1 MDQLFPVCCKLSSPA
16 ALRGC
21 GERTPPD
28 DAFGEVLD
36 RLLGQGL
43 LPESP
48 QSKAALGTTSGL
60 NASLE
65 GKEGKGEIE
74 ERLTVEDEETVGR
87 QLQAEVSAGGSIF
100 LNGIVTPFREVE
112 PAAALSEGEG
122 LFWEVASPDGKV
134 SGRPTGVQPLTEGIP
149 GSIKD
154 VIEDPAPKKGSLLF
168 PDDLFKAGAN
178 TTGGEMSVRTDGR
191 KVVEAVA
198 AVGKTAV
205 GLGQTDP
212 PSGESTALGGESEQL
227 MRQKGEA
234 ADQRGLPK
242 VQEGLSLTELPKE
255 TGAVSGRV
263 FPEAPNV
270 LKPDPGEMIRS
281 PGERFGEPGIEEA
294 NFERH
299 IGREIVNQV
308 VEKAHLFLGK
318 DRAALRLQLKPEFL
332 GHLDLTISVE
342 KGVVHA
348 HFRAENA
355 AVAGLIEGRLQ
366 ELRHSLE
373 QQGISWQQLSVSVE
387 SRSGSQGFSSP
398 GFSDGTL
405 NYGSPGYGEWMTPA
419 AGPDEAEEAE
429 AVVRHDGG
437 LVDYL
442 V

>member
-149 GSIKD
+149 GSIS
-154 VIEDPAPKKGSLLF
+154 EDASPKKGSLLF
-168 PDDLFKAGAN
+168 PDDLFKDGAN
-178 TTGGEMSVRTDGR
+178 KTRGEMSVQTDGR
-191 KVVEAVA
+191 KTVETVA
-198 AVGKTAV
+198 AIGKTAV
-205 GLGQTDP
+205 GLGQTGP
-212 PSGESTALGGESEQL
+212 PSGGSTALEVESEQL

-255 TGAVSGRV
+255 TGAVTGRV

-270 LKPDPGEMIRS
+270 LKPDPGEMIRT

-294 NFERH
+294 NFGRH

-342 KGVVHA
+342 KGLVHA

-387 SRSGSQGFSSP
+387 SRSGSQGFSYP

-429 AVVRHDGG
+429 AVVRHDRG

>member
-1 MDQLFPVCCKLSSPA
+1 MDPLLPVCCQLPSAA
-16 ALRGC
+16 ALQGA
-21 GERTPPD
+21 GERTPLG
-28 DAFGEVLD
+28 DAFGEMLE
-36 RLLGQGL
+36 RLLGEGL

-48 QSKAALGTTSGL
+48 QSKAALGASSGVD
-60 NASLE
+60 ASLV
-65 GKEGKGEIE
+65 GKEGKEEIE

-87 QLQAEVSAGGSIF
+87 QLQAQIPVG
-100 LNGIVTPFREVE
+100 GIVCPESIDASFRCVE

-122 LFWEVASPDGKV
+122 VFMETASPDGKV

-149 GSIKD
+149 GSIS
-154 VIEDPAPKKGSLLF
+154 EDASPKKGSLLF
-168 PDDLFKAGAN
+168 PDDLFKDGAN
-178 TTGGEMSVRTDGR
+178 KTRGEMSVQTGGR
-191 KVVEAVA
+191 KTVEAVA
-198 AVGKTAV
+198 AIGKTAV
-205 GLGQTDP
+205 GLEQTGP
-212 PSGESTALGGESEQL
+212 PSGGNTALEVESEQL

-234 ADQRGLPK
+234 TDQRGLPK

-270 LKPDPGEMIRS
+270 LQPDPGEMIRP

-308 VEKAHLFLGK
+308 VEEAHLFLGK

-342 KGVVHA
+342 KGLVHA

-387 SRSGSQGFSSP
+387 SRSGSQGFSYP

-405 NYGSPGYGEWMTPA
+405 NYGSPGYGEGMTPA

-429 AVVRHDGG
+429 AVVRHDRG